1 MRNVGVLTEDFALC
15 YDLMALLRRRG
26 LPFKVLDARLP
37 VPGDVAVVLT
47 GPGDRPHACEH
58 ARTVVVGQDH
68 EACVAEAVR
77 VLTGKDSYRTLVIG
91 IDPGEKRIG
100 CALVAD
106 GVVLEAHQLRTV
118 GEVEEALDRARERYP
133 AFETVVRVG
142 HGAPTVRNRIVNVAL
157 GRDLLCEIADETRTT
172 RRVERPDVEAAI
184 AIAAKPGV
192 PILTSLVV
200 APSDGELQHIKK
212 LSRDASGG
220 ELTISTELSRRV
232 AMGEITLE
240 EAVALSRGRGARP
253 ASEQGEGC

>member
-1 MRNVGVLTEDFALC
+1 
-15 YDLMALLRRRG
+15 
-26 LPFKVLDARLP
+26 
-37 VPGDVAVVLT
+37 VLT

>member
-1 MRNVGVLTEDFALC
+1 MRNVGVLTDDFSLS

-47 GPGDRPHACEH
+47 GPNDRPPAPGH
-58 ARTVVVGQDH
+58 ARIVVVGADH
-68 EACVAEAVR
+68 EAGVAEAVR
-77 VLTGKDSYRTLVIG
+77 VLTGKDSYRILDIG

-100 CALVAD
+100 CAFVAD
-106 GVVLEAHQLRTV
+106 GVVLEAHLLRTV
-118 GEVEEALDRARERYP
+118 GQVEEALDRARERYP

-142 HGAPTVRNRIVNVAL
+142 HGAPTVRNRIVNVTL
-157 GRDLLCEIADETRTT
+157 GRDMLCEIADETRTT

-184 AIAAKPGV
+184 AIAAKPGI

-200 APSDGELQHIKK
+200 APSDGELQHIKT

-240 EAVALSRGRGARP
+240 EAVALSRGRGARTAP
-253 ASEQGEGC
+253 ESDGSC